1 MRASA
6 NERTT
11 TVHEAIHPSAPGD
24 ETAMPLMLDRRARIA
39 TMVRQRGSV
48 RVQELAELFQVSPV
62 TIRTDLVQLEK
73 EGALVRDRGGAVAAL
88 PPSALV
94 AFEQRTTQR
103 QEIKERIGRAAA
115 ALVDP
120 GDTILLDAGT
130 TVVEMVRH
138 LPQSAPLTVVT
149 NALNVALELRALSDA
164 RVLLLGGTINYATFG
179 TLGPIAEQGLDDL
192 NVQKLFLAAETVDLA
207 AGVTD
212 STLEIA
218 QVKRAMVRAARQVIL
233 LADSSKW
240 GRTGFIKVVALNA
253 VHTVIVD
260 EGLPTSDRAALE
272 RLGVGVIVV

>member
-1 MRASA
+1 M
-6 NERTT
+6 
-11 TVHEAIHPSAPGD
+11 HEAIHPSAPGD